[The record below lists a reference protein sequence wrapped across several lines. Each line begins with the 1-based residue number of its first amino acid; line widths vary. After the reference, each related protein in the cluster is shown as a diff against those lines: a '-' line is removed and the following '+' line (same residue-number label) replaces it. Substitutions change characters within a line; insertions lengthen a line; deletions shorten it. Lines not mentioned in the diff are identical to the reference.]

1 MVIDGKI
8 VERNHLQRKGIYIK
22 VWIKFLF
29 AHLGAIMWV
38 GVSIIL
44 SLKWVSELSVI
55 TSVPLAILII
65 SGIAYIPGYINA
77 FNVISLLSDKQP
89 EFVTVSPDEDITIII
104 ACRNEEGAVG
114 ETLQYIAK
122 QDYEGE
128 INVIVVD
135 NASTDR
141 TYEEAKSIGE
151 ALKLNLTV
159 IKENTPGKYNALNK
173 ALYSV
178 NTEYVATLDAD
189 TLLHK
194 SAVRYIV
201 SRMVTAPRDVCA
213 VAGSVLVRNSRNS
226 FIAKLQEWDYF
237 LGIASIKRMQGLY
250 QGTLVAQ
257 GAFSLY
263 KTESLKDV
271 GGWPNAI
278 GEDIV
283 LTWKFFQNKWRVFYE
298 PLAVAFTDVPTS
310 LKHLSRQRSRWARGM
325 VEALRVVKPWKQP
338 IGYVKY
344 LTSINLIMPYLDV
357 IYTFVWIPGL
367 ILALFGKYY
376 VVGPMTIFV
385 LPLSMIQNFIL
396 YRYQEHVFKNLGLS
410 IRKNK
415 FGFLVYVLFY
425 QILMSPIS
433 IIGYVQE
440 VFCLK
445 RVWK

>member
-1 MVIDGKI
+1 MLSDGKI
-8 VERNHLQRKGIYIK
+8 VERNQLERKGIYIK
-22 VWIKFLF
+22 VWIKFLI
-29 AHLGAIMWV
+29 AHLGAFMWV

-44 SLKWVSELSVI
+44 SLKWVNELGVI
-55 TSVPLAILII
+55 ISVPLAILII

-77 FNVISLLSDKQP
+77 FTVISLLLDKQP
-89 EFVTVSPDEDITIII
+89 EFVTVSPDVDITIII

-114 ETLQYIAK
+114 ETLRYIAK

-159 IKENTPGKYNALNK
+159 IKETIPGKYNALNA
-173 ALYSV
+173 ALFSV

-201 SRMVTAPRDVCA
+201 SRMVSAPPDVCA
-213 VAGSVLVRNSRNS
+213 VAGSVLVRNSRIS

-237 LGIASIKRMQGLY
+237 LGISSIKRMQGLY

-271 GGWPNAI
+271 GGWPDAI

-283 LTWKFFQNKWRVFYE
+283 LTWKFFKNKWRVFYE
-298 PLAVAFTDVPTS
+298 PLAVAFTDVPIS
-310 LKHLSRQRSRWARGM
+310 LKHLTRQRSRWARGM
-325 VEALRVVKPWKQP
+325 IEALRVVKPWKQP
-338 IGYVKY
+338 VAYVKY

-357 IYTFVWIPGL
+357 IYTFVWMPGL
-367 ILALFGKYY
+367 ILAVFGKYY

-396 YRYQEHVFKNLGLS
+396 YRYQKYVFKNLGLS

-415 FGFLVYVLFY
+415 FGFFVYVLFY

-440 VFCLK
+440 VLFLK